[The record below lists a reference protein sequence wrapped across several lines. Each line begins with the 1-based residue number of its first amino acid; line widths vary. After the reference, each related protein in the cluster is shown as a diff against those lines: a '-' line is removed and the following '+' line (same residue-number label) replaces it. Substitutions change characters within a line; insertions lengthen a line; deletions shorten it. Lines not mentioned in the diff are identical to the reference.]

1 MKFHSKDISLAKKL
15 DADDPLKSFR
25 DEFVITEEKTIY
37 LNGNSLG
44 RLPLKTQSNLNQVVN
59 KQWGERLV
67 RNWNE
72 GWYDLPGKVG
82 AKIAKIIGAQEDEVI
97 IADSTSINLYKLV
110 LAALQYQSERKTIVS
125 DEFNFPSDLYVIQGI
140 IKQLQKDHNLVIVKS
155 NDGITIDSENIN
167 MAINSETALLTLS
180 HACFKSAFLYD
191 MERITKLAHDSDALM
206 LWDLSHSVGVVD
218 IDLNKSDVDMAIGC
232 TYKYLNGGPGAPAFI
247 YVRKD
252 LQDKL
257 NPSISG
263 WFGDSSP
270 FEFNLEYNASEGI
283 KKFLT
288 GTPPIVSLSAVDS
301 SIDLILDAGIDSIR
315 IKSIKLTEY
324 LVFLINN
331 ILLPL
336 EFKIGSPLDE
346 NFRGSHISIRH
357 PEAFKIV
364 KAMTDE
370 KNNMVVIPD
379 FREPDNIRLGLSPL
393 YTTFEELWLTVNRI
407 EEIVLTK
414 EYQKYQEIKSV
425 VT

>member
-25 DEFVITEEKTIY
+25 DEFVITDEKIIY

-44 RLPLKTQSNLNQVVN
+44 RLPLKTLSYLNQVIN
-59 KQWGERLV
+59 QQWGERLV

-72 GWYDLPGKVG
+72 GWFDLPSKVG
-82 AKIAKIIGAQEDEVI
+82 TKIAKIIGAQEDEVI

-110 LAALQYQSERKTIVS
+110 LAALQFQGERKKIVS

-155 NDGITIDSENIN
+155 KDGITIDSENIN
-167 MAINSETALLTLS
+167 MAINSDTALLTLS

-191 MERITKLAHDSDALM
+191 MESITKLAHDSGALM

-218 IDLNKSDVDMAIGC
+218 IDLNKSNVDMAIGC

-257 NPSISG
+257 IPSISG
-263 WFGDSSP
+263 WFGDSNP
-270 FEFNLEYNASEGI
+270 FEFNLEYKASEGI

-288 GTPPIVSLSAVDS
+288 GTPPIVSLSAVES
-301 SIDLILDAGIDSIR
+301 SIDLILDAGIDNIR

-324 LVFLINN
+324 LVFLINK

-336 EFKIGSPLDE
+336 EFKIGSPLNE
-346 NFRGSHISIRH
+346 NFRGSHISIKH

-370 KNNMVVIPD
+370 KNKIVVIPD

-393 YTTFEELWLTVNRI
+393 YTTFEELWLAVNRI

-414 EYQKYQEIKSV
+414 EYNKHQDIKSI

>member
-1 MKFHSKDISLAKKL
+1 
-15 DADDPLKSFR
+15 
-25 DEFVITEEKTIY
+25 
-37 LNGNSLG
+37 
-44 RLPLKTQSNLNQVVN
+44 
-59 KQWGERLV
+59 
-67 RNWNE
+67 
-72 GWYDLPGKVG
+72 
-82 AKIAKIIGAQEDEVI
+82 
-97 IADSTSINLYKLV
+97 
-110 LAALQYQSERKTIVS
+110 
-125 DEFNFPSDLYVIQGI
+125 
-140 IKQLQKDHNLVIVKS
+140 
-155 NDGITIDSENIN
+155 
-167 MAINSETALLTLS
+167 MAINSDTALLTLS

-191 MERITKLAHDSDALM
+191 MESITKLAHDSGALM

-218 IDLNKSDVDMAIGC
+218 IDLNKSNVDMAIGC

-257 NPSISG
+257 IPSISG
-263 WFGDSSP
+263 WFGDSNP
-270 FEFNLEYNASEGI
+270 FEFNLEYKASEGI

-288 GTPPIVSLSAVDS
+288 GTPPIVSLSAVES
-301 SIDLILDAGIDSIR
+301 SIDLILDAGIDNIR

-324 LVFLINN
+324 LVFLINK

-336 EFKIGSPLDE
+336 EFKIGSPLNE
-346 NFRGSHISIRH
+346 NFRGSHISIKH

-370 KNNMVVIPD
+370 KNKIVVIPD

-393 YTTFEELWLTVNRI
+393 YTTFEELWLAVNRI

-414 EYQKYQEIKSV
+414 EYNKHQDIKSI

>member
-15 DADDPLKSFR
+15 DADDPLKNFR
-25 DEFVITEEKTIY
+25 DEFVITEEKIIY

-44 RLPLKTQSNLNQVVN
+44 RLPLKTQSNLNQVIN
-59 KQWGERLV
+59 QQWGERLV

-72 GWYDLPGKVG
+72 GWFDLPSKVG

-110 LAALQYQSERKTIVS
+110 LAALQFQSERKKIVS

-140 IKQLQKDHNLVIVKS
+140 IKQLQKDHSIAIVKS
-155 NDGITIDSENIN
+155 KDGITIDSEDIN
-167 MAINSETALLTLS
+167 MAINSDTALLTLS
-180 HACFKSAFLYD
+180 HTCFKSAFLYD
-191 MERITKLAHDSDALM
+191 MENITKLAHDSGALM

-218 IDLNKSDVDMAIGC
+218 IDLNKSNVDMAIGC

-257 NPSISG
+257 TPSITG
-263 WFGDSSP
+263 WFGDSNP
-270 FEFNLEYNASEGI
+270 FEFNLEYSASEGI

-301 SIDLILDAGIDSIR
+301 SIDLILDAGIDNIR

-324 LVFLINN
+324 LVFLINK

-336 EFKIGSPLDE
+336 EFKIGSPLNE
-346 NFRGSHISIRH
+346 NFRGSHISIKH

-370 KNNMVVIPD
+370 KNKIVVIPD

-393 YTTFEELWLTVNRI
+393 YTSFEEVWLAVNRI

>member
-25 DEFVITEEKTIY
+25 DEFVITEEKIIY

-44 RLPLKTQSNLNQVVN
+44 RLPIKTQSYLNQVVN
-59 KQWGERLV
+59 QQWGERLV

-72 GWYDLPGKVG
+72 GWYDLPSSVG

-97 IADSTSINLYKLV
+97 IADSTSINLYKFV
-110 LAALQYQSERKTIVS
+110 LTALQYHSERKTIVS

-155 NDGITIDSENIN
+155 KDGITIDSEDIN
-167 MAINSETALLTLS
+167 MAINSDTALLTLS

-191 MERITKLAHDSDALM
+191 MERITKLAHDSGALM

-218 IDLNKSDVDMAIGC
+218 IDLNKSNVDMAIGC

-252 LQDKL
+252 LQDKFT
-257 NPSISG
+257 PSISG
-263 WFGDSSP
+263 WFGDSNP

-288 GTPPIVSLSAVDS
+288 GTPPIVSLSAVES
-301 SIDLILDAGIDSIR
+301 SIDLILDAGIDNIR

-324 LVFLINN
+324 LVFLINK

-346 NFRGSHISIRH
+346 NYRGSHISIRH
-357 PEAFKIV
+357 HEAFKIV

-370 KNNMVVIPD
+370 KNKIVVIPD

-393 YTTFEELWLTVNRI
+393 YTSFEELWLAVNRI
-407 EEIVLTK
+407 EEIVQTK
-414 EYQKYQEIKSV
+414 EYKKYQDIKSA

>member
-25 DEFVITEEKTIY
+25 GEFVITEEKTIY

-72 GWYDLPGKVG
+72 GWYDLPSKVG

-110 LAALQYQSERKTIVS
+110 LAALQYNRERKTIVS

-191 MERITKLAHDSDALM
+191 MERITKLAHDSDTLM

-218 IDLNKSDVDMAIGC
+218 IDLNKSNVDMAIGC

-270 FEFNLEYNASEGI
+270 FEFNLEYSASEGI

-288 GTPPIVSLSAVDS
+288 GTPPIVSLSAIDS
-301 SIDLILDAGIDSIR
+301 SIDLILDAGIENIR
-315 IKSIKLTEY
+315 FKSIKLTEY
-324 LVFLINN
+324 LIFLISN

-357 PEAFKIV
+357 HEAFKIV

-370 KNNMVVIPD
+370 KNNIVVIPD

-393 YTTFEELWLTVNRI
+393 YTTFEELWHTVNRI

-414 EYQKYQEIKSV
+414 EYQKYQEIKNV

>member
-1 MKFHSKDISLAKKL
+1 MKFHSNDISLAKKL
-15 DADDPLKSFR
+15 DADDPLKIFR
-25 DEFVITEEKTIY
+25 DEFVRTEEKIIY

-44 RLPLKTQSNLNQVVN
+44 RLPIKTQSYLNQVIS

-67 RNWNE
+67 RSWNE
-72 GWYDLPGKVG
+72 GWYDLPSKVG
-82 AKIAKIIGAQEDEVI
+82 TKIAKIIGAEEEEVI
-97 IADSTSINLYKLV
+97 LADSTSINLYKLV

-140 IKQLQKDHNLVIVKS
+140 IKQLQKNHNLVIVKS
-155 NDGITIDSENIN
+155 KDGITIDSEDINIE
-167 MAINSETALLTLS
+167 INSDTALLTLS

-191 MERITKLAHDSDALM
+191 MENITKLAHDSGALM
-206 LWDLSHSVGVVD
+206 LWDLSHSIGVVD
-218 IDLNKSDVDMAIGC
+218 IDLNKSNVDMAIGC
-232 TYKYLNGGPGAPAFI
+232 TYKYLNGGPGSPAFI
-247 YVRKD
+247 YVRKN

-257 NPSISG
+257 NPSVPG
-263 WFGDSSP
+263 WFGAGSP

-283 KKFLT
+283 KRFLT

-301 SIDLILDAGIDSIR
+301 SIDLILDAGIDNIR

-324 LVFLINN
+324 MIFLINN

-336 EFKIGSPLDE
+336 EFKIGSPLEE

-364 KAMTDE
+364 KAMVDE
-370 KNNMVVIPD
+370 KNNIVVIPD

-414 EYQKYQEIKSV
+414 EYEKYKEIKSD

>member
-15 DADDPLKSFR
+15 DADDPLKNFR
-25 DEFVITEEKTIY
+25 DEFVITEEKIIY

-44 RLPLKTQSNLNQVVN
+44 RLPLKTQSNLNQVIN
-59 KQWGERLV
+59 QQWGERLV

-72 GWYDLPGKVG
+72 GWFDLPSKVG

-110 LAALQYQSERKTIVS
+110 LAALQFQSERKKIVS

-140 IKQLQKDHNLVIVKS
+140 IKQLQKDHSIAIVKS
-155 NDGITIDSENIN
+155 KDGITIDSEDIN
-167 MAINSETALLTLS
+167 MAINSDTALLTLS
-180 HACFKSAFLYD
+180 HTCFKSAFLYD
-191 MERITKLAHDSDALM
+191 MENITKLAHDSGALM

-218 IDLNKSDVDMAIGC
+218 IDLNKSNVDMAIGC

-252 LQDKL
+252 IQDKL
-257 NPSISG
+257 TPSITG
-263 WFGDSSP
+263 WFGDSNP
-270 FEFNLEYNASEGI
+270 FEFNLEYSASEGI

-301 SIDLILDAGIDSIR
+301 SIDLILDAGIDNIR

-324 LVFLINN
+324 LVFLIKKF
-331 ILLPL
+331 LLPL

-346 NFRGSHISIRH
+346 NFRGSHISIKH

-370 KNNMVVIPD
+370 KNKIVVIPD

-393 YTTFEELWLTVNRI
+393 YTSFEEVWLAVNRI

>member
-1 MKFHSKDISLAKKL
+1 MKFHSNDISLAKKL
-15 DADDPLKSFR
+15 DADDPLKIFR
-25 DEFVITEEKTIY
+25 DEFVRTEEKIIY

-44 RLPLKTQSNLNQVVN
+44 RLPIKTQSYLNQVIS

-67 RNWNE
+67 RSWNE
-72 GWYDLPGKVG
+72 GWYDLPSKVG
-82 AKIAKIIGAQEDEVI
+82 IKIAKIIGAEEEEVI

-140 IKQLQKDHNLVIVKS
+140 IKQLQKNHNLVIVKS
-155 NDGITIDSENIN
+155 KDGITIDSEDIN
-167 MAINSETALLTLS
+167 TEINSDTALLTLS

-191 MERITKLAHDSDALM
+191 MENITKLAHDSGALM

-301 SIDLILDAGIDSIR
+301 SIDLILDAGIENIR
-315 IKSIKLTEY
+315 LKSIKLTEY
-324 LVFLINN
+324 LIYLINN

-346 NFRGSHISIRH
+346 NLRGSHISIRH

-370 KNNMVVIPD
+370 KNNIVVIPD